1 MILSLRFKRIIRT
14 SGIVF
19 ISGFIYYFSTQI
31 GRDDLIYPGYTSPIW
46 LASGVALGLT
56 LLLGNCA
63 IFGIFLASFLS
74 SSGMDLSSGV
84 WIDIGKNLYLSFL
97 IGLFSALQSYIGKVV
112 LSGRIPKYRISD
124 RTQFV
129 FLFIFLEAIVC
140 IVGSMGSVASMY
152 FLGKIEFSLIRQS
165 WLTWW
170 IRDTLGVYIGTPFI
184 LFWFQGYYKIP
195 RWKEFL
201 ESTVLFLLIVFFSLA
216 SFGFITSI
224 SSFGYPLTY
233 VLVPLIL
240 WSAFR
245 LGERASSLAVV
256 LSSIIAIL
264 GMVLESPQ
272 FYGESTNASNI
283 LLQFFVA
290 VLSITS
296 LLIASMVNERKEAE
310 NQLRISHQSLEEKVE
325 ERTRELLRSNEILR
339 EEIQEKNEARAA
351 LEKSQI
357 RYMGLFEHLPVA
369 IIEADYSQLKQILD
383 SLPFDIQGD
392 AFSDYAET
400 HPDFVRLCFDSIQV
414 IGVNQETVNL
424 LRVESADA
432 VYKNWKLFF
441 SQDNFKVFRRVLRKI
456 REKSYFY
463 EVEVDFRV
471 YDNTRL
477 NIKIRW
483 SVPPGFE
490 SSLSS
495 VIVTLLDFTEIKS
508 AERKLQ
514 LSLDEK
520 EVMLKEIHHRVKNN
534 LQVISSLLSMQS
546 DYVQDKQSL
555 SVFIES
561 QNRLRTMSMIHE
573 ELYQSENL
581 GKIQYSVYIE
591 KLLNQL
597 FQVYGKSDSVVLVT
611 VLESLDITINRA
623 IPIGLI
629 INELVSNSL
638 KYAFPEGESITRKPE
653 LRITLS
659 KLDENLEMRIEDN
672 GIGMPFGFDL
682 EDSNSLGLKLVNIL
696 VRQLGGKIDFSS
708 DSKRGTQFK
717 IHIPLAVNLI

>member
-1 MILSLRFKRIIRT
+1 MSLRFKEIVKICGII
-14 SGIVF
+14 F
-19 ISGFIYYFSTQI
+19 ISGMIYYVLALI
-31 GRDDLIYPGYTSPIW
+31 GRKTAIYPSYAAAIW
-46 LASGVALGLT
+46 PASGAALGFT
-56 LLLGNCA
+56 LLFGNYAVLGV
-63 IFGIFLASFLS
+63 FLASVLFNFGTGILS
-74 SSGMDLSSGV
+74 GD
-84 WIDIGKNLYLSFL
+84 NLYLNFL
-97 IGLFSALQSYIGKVV
+97 IGFFSAFQSYVGKTV
-112 LSGRIPKYRISD
+112 LTRKIPGYKISD

-140 IVGSMGSVASMY
+140 VINATGSVASMY
-152 FLGKIEFSLIRQS
+152 FLGEIDLSSIRQS

-170 IRDTLGVYIGTPFI
+170 VGEVLGVYVGAPFI
-184 LFWFQGYYKIP
+184 LFWFRGPYKLF
-195 RWKEFL
+195 RWKEFF
-201 ESTVLFLLIVFFSLA
+201 ESAILLFLIVFFSLT
-216 SFGFITSI
+216 SFDLTTSVFFFNY
-224 SSFGYPLTY
+224 SLGY

-245 LGERASSLAVV
+245 LGERASSLAVI
-256 LSSIIAIL
+256 LSSIIAIF
-264 GMVLESPQ
+264 GSIPTRFNAESI
-272 FYGESTNASNI
+272 GESSI
-283 LLQFFVA
+283 LLQFFIA

-296 LLIASMVNERKEAE
+296 LLVVSMVNERKEVE
-310 NQLRISHQSLEEKVE
+310 DQLRISHQSLEEKVE
-325 ERTRELLRSNEILR
+325 ERTHELLRSNEILR

-351 LEKSQI
+351 LEKSQT

-369 IIEADYSQLKQILD
+369 IIEADYSELKRVLD
-383 SLPFDIQGD
+383 CLPSDIQGD
-392 AFSDYAET
+392 IFSDYIET
-400 HPDFVRLCFDSIQV
+400 RPDFVRHCFNSIQV
-414 IGVNQETVNL
+414 VGVNQETVNL
-424 LRVESADA
+424 LRVGSIDE
-432 VYKNWKLFF
+432 VYKGWRFFF
-441 SQDNFKVFRRVLRKI
+441 SQDNFKVFKRVLRKI

-463 EVEVDFRV
+463 EVEVGFRV
-471 YDNTRL
+471 KDNTRL
-477 NIKIRW
+477 DIKIRW

-514 LSLDEK
+514 LSLNEK

-611 VLESLDITINRA
+611 LLEPLDITVNRA

-638 KYAFPEGESITRKPE
+638 KYAFPEGRSIPNKPE
-653 LRITLS
+653 LRVSFS
-659 KLDENLEMRIEDN
+659 KSGENLEMRVEDN

-682 EDSNSLGLKLVNIL
+682 KDSNSLGLKLVNIL

-708 DSKRGTQFK
+708 DSKKGTQFK
-717 IHIPLAVNLI
+717 IHIPLSIG

>member
-1 MILSLRFKRIIRT
+1 MIILSLRFKEIVKICGII
-14 SGIVF
+14 F
-19 ISGFIYYFSTQI
+19 ISGMIYYVLALI
-31 GRDDLIYPGYTSPIW
+31 GRKTAIYPSYAAAIW
-46 LASGVALGLT
+46 PASGAALGFT
-56 LLLGNCA
+56 LLFGNYAVLGV
-63 IFGIFLASFLS
+63 FLASVLFNFGTGILS
-74 SSGMDLSSGV
+74 GD
-84 WIDIGKNLYLSFL
+84 NLYLNFL
-97 IGLFSALQSYIGKVV
+97 IGFFSAFQSYVGKTV
-112 LSGRIPKYRISD
+112 LTRKIPGYKISD

-140 IVGSMGSVASMY
+140 VINATGSVASMY
-152 FLGKIEFSLIRQS
+152 FLGEIDLSSIRQS

-170 IRDTLGVYIGTPFI
+170 VGEVLGVYVGAPFI
-184 LFWFQGYYKIP
+184 LFWFRGPYKLF
-195 RWKEFL
+195 RWKEFF
-201 ESTVLFLLIVFFSLA
+201 ESAILLFLIVFFSLT
-216 SFGFITSI
+216 SFDLTTSVFFFNY
-224 SSFGYPLTY
+224 SLGY

-245 LGERASSLAVV
+245 LGERASSLAVI
-256 LSSIIAIL
+256 LSSIIAIF
-264 GMVLESPQ
+264 GSIPTRFNAESI
-272 FYGESTNASNI
+272 GESSI
-283 LLQFFVA
+283 LLQFFIA

-296 LLIASMVNERKEAE
+296 LLVVSMVNERKEVE
-310 NQLRISHQSLEEKVE
+310 DQLRISHQSLEEKVE
-325 ERTRELLRSNEILR
+325 ERTHELLRSNEILR

-351 LEKSQI
+351 LEKSQT

-369 IIEADYSQLKQILD
+369 IIEADYSELKRVLD
-383 SLPFDIQGD
+383 CLPSDIQGD
-392 AFSDYAET
+392 IFSDYIET
-400 HPDFVRLCFDSIQV
+400 RPDFVRHCFNSIQV
-414 IGVNQETVNL
+414 VGVNQETVNL
-424 LRVESADA
+424 LRVGSIDE
-432 VYKNWKLFF
+432 VYKGWRFFF
-441 SQDNFKVFRRVLRKI
+441 SQDNFKVFKRVLRKI

-463 EVEVDFRV
+463 EVEVGFRV
-471 YDNTRL
+471 KDNTRL
-477 NIKIRW
+477 DIKIRW
-483 SVPPGFE
+483 SGPPGFE

-514 LSLDEK
+514 LSLNEK

-611 VLESLDITINRA
+611 LLEPLDITVNRA

-638 KYAFPEGESITRKPE
+638 KYAFPEGRSIPNKPE
-653 LRITLS
+653 LRVSFS
-659 KLDENLEMRIEDN
+659 KSGENLEMRVEDN

-682 EDSNSLGLKLVNIL
+682 KDSNSLGLKLVNIL

-708 DSKRGTQFK
+708 DSKKGTQFK
-717 IHIPLAVNLI
+717 IHIPLSIG

>member
-1 MILSLRFKRIIRT
+1 MSLRFKEIVKICGII
-14 SGIVF
+14 F
-19 ISGFIYYFSTQI
+19 ISGMIYYVLALI
-31 GRDDLIYPGYTSPIW
+31 GRKTAIYPSYAAAIW
-46 LASGVALGLT
+46 PASGAALGFT
-56 LLLGNCA
+56 LLFGNYAVLGV
-63 IFGIFLASFLS
+63 FLASVLFNFGTGILS
-74 SSGMDLSSGV
+74 GD
-84 WIDIGKNLYLSFL
+84 NLYLNFL
-97 IGLFSALQSYIGKVV
+97 IGFFSAFQSYVGKTV
-112 LSGRIPKYRISD
+112 LTRKIPGYKISD

-140 IVGSMGSVASMY
+140 VINATGSVASMY
-152 FLGKIEFSLIRQS
+152 FLGEIDLSSIRQS

-170 IRDTLGVYIGTPFI
+170 VGEVLGVYVGAPFI
-184 LFWFQGYYKIP
+184 LFWFRGPYKLF
-195 RWKEFL
+195 RWKEFF
-201 ESTVLFLLIVFFSLA
+201 ESAILLFLIVFFSLT
-216 SFGFITSI
+216 SFDLTTSVFFFNY
-224 SSFGYPLTY
+224 SLGY

-245 LGERASSLAVV
+245 LGERASSLAVI
-256 LSSIIAIL
+256 LSSIIAIF
-264 GMVLESPQ
+264 GSIPTRFNAESI
-272 FYGESTNASNI
+272 GESSI
-283 LLQFFVA
+283 LLQFFIA

-296 LLIASMVNERKEAE
+296 LLVVSMVNERKEVE
-310 NQLRISHQSLEEKVE
+310 DQLRISHQSLEEKVE
-325 ERTRELLRSNEILR
+325 ERTHELLRSNEILR

-351 LEKSQI
+351 LEKSQT

-369 IIEADYSQLKQILD
+369 IIEADYSELKRVLD
-383 SLPFDIQGD
+383 CLPSDIQGD
-392 AFSDYAET
+392 IFSDYIET
-400 HPDFVRLCFDSIQV
+400 RPDFVRHCFNSIQV
-414 IGVNQETVNL
+414 VGVNQETVNL
-424 LRVESADA
+424 LRVGSIDE
-432 VYKNWKLFF
+432 VYKGWRFFF
-441 SQDNFKVFRRVLRKI
+441 SQDNFKVFKRVLRKI

-463 EVEVDFRV
+463 EVEVGFRV
-471 YDNTRL
+471 KDNTRL
-477 NIKIRW
+477 DIKIRW

-514 LSLDEK
+514 LSLNEK

-597 FQVYGKSDSVVLVT
+597 FQVYGKLDSVVLVT
-611 VLESLDITINRA
+611 LLEPLDITVNRA

-638 KYAFPEGESITRKPE
+638 KYAFPEGRSIPNKPE
-653 LRITLS
+653 LRVSFS
-659 KLDENLEMRIEDN
+659 KSGENLEMRVEDN

-682 EDSNSLGLKLVNIL
+682 KDSNSLGLKLVNIL

-708 DSKRGTQFK
+708 DSKKGTQFK
-717 IHIPLAVNLI
+717 IHIPLSIG

>member
-1 MILSLRFKRIIRT
+1 MSLRFKEIIRI
-14 SGIVF
+14 SGIIF
-19 ISGFIYYFSTQI
+19 ISGSVYYVLAQI
-31 GRDDLIYPGYTSPIW
+31 GKNTAIYPGYTSSIW
-46 LASGVALGLT
+46 PASGAALGFT
-56 LLLGNCA
+56 LLFGNYAILGV
-63 IFGIFLASFLS
+63 FFASFLS
-74 SSGMDLSSGV
+74 NSGTDLLSGV
-84 WIDIGKNLYLSFL
+84 WIDTGKNLYLSFL
-97 IGLFSALQSYIGKVV
+97 IGFFSAFQSYMGKVV
-112 LSGRIPKYRISD
+112 ISRKIPGYKISD

-140 IVGSMGSVASMY
+140 MIGSTGSVASMY
-152 FLGKIEFSLIRQS
+152 FLGKMELSSIRHS
-165 WLTWW
+165 WMTWW
-170 IRDTLGVYIGTPFI
+170 IGDALGVYIGAPFI
-184 LFWFQGYYKIP
+184 LFWFRGDYTMP

-201 ESTVLFLLIVFFSLA
+201 ESTVLLFLIVFFSLT
-216 SFGFITSI
+216 SFDLVTPII
-224 SSFGYPLTY
+224 SFGYPLGY
-233 VLVPLIL
+233 ILIPLIL

-256 LSSIIAIL
+256 LSSNIAIL
-264 GMVLESPQ
+264 GTISGSPQ
-272 FYGESTNASNI
+272 FHAESINTSNI
-283 LLQFFVA
+283 LLQFFIA
-290 VLSITS
+290 ALSITS
-296 LLIASMVNERKEAE
+296 LLVVSMVNERKEAE
-310 NQLRISHQSLEEKVE
+310 NQLRISHQSLEGKVE
-325 ERTRELLRSNEILR
+325 KRTHELLHSNEILR

-351 LEKSQI
+351 LEKSQT

-369 IIEADYSQLKQILD
+369 IIEADYSELKRVLD
-383 SLPFDIQGD
+383 TLPTDLQGD
-392 AFSDYAET
+392 AFTDYVEA

-432 VYKNWKLFF
+432 VYKNWKRFF
-441 SQDNFKVFRRVLRKI
+441 SQDNFKVFRIVLRKI

-463 EVEVDFRV
+463 EVEVGFRIQ
-471 YDNTRL
+471 DNTRL
-477 NIKIRW
+477 DIKIRW

-495 VIVTLLDFTEIKS
+495 VIVTLLDFTDIKS

-597 FQVYGKSDSVVLVT
+597 FQVYGKSESVELIT
-611 VLESLDITINRA
+611 LLESLDITVNRA

-638 KYAFPEGESITRKPE
+638 KYAFPEGKSAKKKPE
-653 LRITLS
+653 LRVSFS
-659 KLDENLEMRIEDN
+659 KSDENLEMRIEDN
-672 GIGMPFGFDL
+672 GVGMPFGFDL
-682 EDSNSLGLKLVNIL
+682 EDSNTLGLKLVNIL

-708 DSKRGTQFK
+708 DSIKGTQFK
-717 IHIPLAVNLI
+717 IHIPLSVDLI

>member
-1 MILSLRFKRIIRT
+1 MSLRFKEIVKICGII
-14 SGIVF
+14 F
-19 ISGFIYYFSTQI
+19 ISGMIYYVLALI
-31 GRDDLIYPGYTSPIW
+31 GRKTAIYPSYAAAIW
-46 LASGVALGLT
+46 PASGAALGFT
-56 LLLGNCA
+56 LLFGNYAVLGV
-63 IFGIFLASFLS
+63 FLASVLFNFGTDVLS
-74 SSGMDLSSGV
+74 GD
-84 WIDIGKNLYLSFL
+84 NLYLNFL
-97 IGLFSALQSYIGKVV
+97 IGFFSAFQSYVGKIV
-112 LSGRIPKYRISD
+112 LTRKIPGYKISD

-140 IVGSMGSVASMY
+140 VINATGSVASMY
-152 FLGKIEFSLIRQS
+152 FLGEIDLSSIRQS

-170 IRDTLGVYIGTPFI
+170 VGEVLGVYVGAPFI
-184 LFWFQGYYKIP
+184 LFWFRGPYKLF
-195 RWKEFL
+195 RWKEFF
-201 ESTVLFLLIVFFSLA
+201 ESAILLFLIVFFSLT
-216 SFGFITSI
+216 SFDLTTSVFFFNY
-224 SSFGYPLTY
+224 SLGY

-245 LGERASSLAVV
+245 LGERASSLAVIF
-256 LSSIIAIL
+256 SSIIAIF
-264 GMVLESPQ
+264 GSISTRFNAESI
-272 FYGESTNASNI
+272 GESSI
-283 LLQFFVA
+283 LLQFFIA

-296 LLIASMVNERKEAE
+296 LLVVSMVNERKEVE
-310 NQLRISHQSLEEKVE
+310 DQLRISHQSLEEKVE
-325 ERTRELLRSNEILR
+325 ERTHELLRSNEILR

-351 LEKSQI
+351 LEKSQT

-369 IIEADYSQLKQILD
+369 IIEADYSELKRVLD
-383 SLPFDIQGD
+383 CLPSDIQGD
-392 AFSDYAET
+392 IFSDYIET
-400 HPDFVRLCFDSIQV
+400 RPDFVRHCFNSIQV
-414 IGVNQETVNL
+414 VGVNQETVNL
-424 LRVESADA
+424 LRVGSIDE
-432 VYKNWKLFF
+432 VYKGWRFFF
-441 SQDNFKVFRRVLRKI
+441 SQDNFKVFKRVLRKI

-463 EVEVDFRV
+463 EVEVGFRV
-471 YDNTRL
+471 KDNTRL
-477 NIKIRW
+477 DIKIRW

-514 LSLDEK
+514 LSLNEK

-611 VLESLDITINRA
+611 LLEPLDITVNRA

-638 KYAFPEGESITRKPE
+638 KYAFPEGRSIPNKPE
-653 LRITLS
+653 LRVSFS
-659 KLDENLEMRIEDN
+659 KSGENLEMRVEDN

-682 EDSNSLGLKLVNIL
+682 KDSNSLGLKLVNIL

-708 DSKRGTQFK
+708 DSKKGTQFK
-717 IHIPLAVNLI
+717 IHIPLSIG

>member
-1 MILSLRFKRIIRT
+1 MILSLRFKGIIRI
-14 SGIVF
+14 SGIIF
-19 ISGFIYYFSTQI
+19 ISGFIYYFFTQI
-31 GRDDLIYPGYTSPIW
+31 GRDDSIYSGYTSPVW
-46 LASGVALGLT
+46 PAAGVALGLT

-63 IFGIFLASFLS
+63 VFGIFLASFLS
-74 SSGMDLSSGV
+74 NSGTDLLSGV
-84 WIDIGKNLYLSFL
+84 WVDIGKNLYLSFL
-97 IGLFSALQSYIGKVV
+97 IGFFSALQSYTGKVV
-112 LSGRIPKYRISD
+112 LSRKIPEYRISD
-124 RTQFV
+124 RTHFV

-140 IVGSMGSVASMY
+140 MFASMGSVASMY
-152 FLGKIEFSLIRQS
+152 FLGEIEFSSIRQS

-170 IRDTLGVYIGTPFI
+170 IRDALGIYIGTPFI
-184 LFWFQGYYKIP
+184 LFWFQGGYKTP
-195 RWKEFL
+195 QWKDFL
-201 ESTVLFLLIVFFSLA
+201 ESTLLLLLIVFFSLA
-216 SFGFITSI
+216 SFGFITPI
-224 SSFGYPLTY
+224 FSFGYPLGY
-233 VLVPLIL
+233 ILVPLIL

-245 LGERASSLAVV
+245 LGERVSSLAVV

-264 GMVLESPQ
+264 GMVSPQ
-272 FYGESTNASNI
+272 FYGESMNVSNI
-283 LLQFFVA
+283 LLQFFIA

-296 LLIASMVNERKEAE
+296 LLVASMVNERKEAE

-325 ERTRELLRSNEILR
+325 ERTHELLRSNEILR

-369 IIEADYSQLKQILD
+369 IIEADYSELKRILD
-383 SLPFDIQGD
+383 ALPSDIQGD
-392 AFSDYAET
+392 IFSDYAEA

-414 IGVNQETVNL
+414 VGVNQETVNL
-424 LRVESADA
+424 LRVESADV
-432 VYKNWKLFF
+432 VYKDWKFFF

-463 EVEVDFRV
+463 EVEVDFKV
-471 YDNTRL
+471 QDNTRL

-597 FQVYGKSDSVVLVT
+597 FQVYGKSDSVSLVT
-611 VLESLDITINRA
+611 ALESLDITVNRA

-638 KYAFPEGESITRKPE
+638 KYAFPEGESISKKPE
-653 LRITLS
+653 LRISLS
-659 KLDENLEMRIEDN
+659 KSDENLELWIEDN

-708 DSKRGTQFK
+708 DSKKGTRFK
-717 IHIPLAVNLI
+717 IHIPLSVNLI

>member
-1 MILSLRFKRIIRT
+1 MSLRFKEIVKICGII
-14 SGIVF
+14 F
-19 ISGFIYYFSTQI
+19 ISGMIYYVLALI
-31 GRDDLIYPGYTSPIW
+31 GRKTAIYPSYAAAIW
-46 LASGVALGLT
+46 PASGAALGFT
-56 LLLGNCA
+56 LLFGNYAVLGV
-63 IFGIFLASFLS
+63 FLASVLFNFGTDVLS
-74 SSGMDLSSGV
+74 GD
-84 WIDIGKNLYLSFL
+84 NLYLNFL
-97 IGLFSALQSYIGKVV
+97 ISFFSAFQSYVGKTV
-112 LSGRIPKYRISD
+112 LTRKIPGYKISD

-140 IVGSMGSVASMY
+140 VINATGSVASMY
-152 FLGKIEFSLIRQS
+152 FLGEIDLSSIRQS

-170 IRDTLGVYIGTPFI
+170 VGEILGVYVGAPFI
-184 LFWFQGYYKIP
+184 LFWFRGPYKLF
-195 RWKEFL
+195 RWKEFF
-201 ESTVLFLLIVFFSLA
+201 ESAILLFLIVFFSLT
-216 SFGFITSI
+216 SFDLTTSVFFFNY
-224 SSFGYPLTY
+224 SLGY

-245 LGERASSLAVV
+245 LGERASSLAVF
-256 LSSIIAIL
+256 LSSIIAIF
-264 GMVLESPQ
+264 GSIPTRFNAESI
-272 FYGESTNASNI
+272 GESSI
-283 LLQFFVA
+283 LLQFFIA

-296 LLIASMVNERKEAE
+296 LLVVSMVNERKEVE
-310 NQLRISHQSLEEKVE
+310 DQLRISHQSLEEKVE
-325 ERTRELLRSNEILR
+325 ERTHELLRSNEILR

-351 LEKSQI
+351 LEKSQT

-369 IIEADYSQLKQILD
+369 IIEADYSELKRVLD
-383 SLPFDIQGD
+383 CLPSDIQGD
-392 AFSDYAET
+392 IFSDYIET
-400 HPDFVRLCFDSIQV
+400 RPDFVRHCFNSIQV

-424 LRVESADA
+424 LRVGSVDE
-432 VYKNWKLFF
+432 VYKGWRFFF
-441 SQDNFKVFRRVLRKI
+441 SQDNFKVFKRVLRKI

-463 EVEVDFRV
+463 EVEVGFRV
-471 YDNTRL
+471 KDNTRL
-477 NIKIRW
+477 DIKIRW

-514 LSLDEK
+514 LSLNEK

-611 VLESLDITINRA
+611 LLEPLDITVNRA

-638 KYAFPEGESITRKPE
+638 KYAFPEGRSIPNKPE
-653 LRITLS
+653 LRVSFS
-659 KLDENLEMRIEDN
+659 KSGENLEMRVEDN

-682 EDSNSLGLKLVNIL
+682 KDSNSLGLKLVNIL

-708 DSKRGTQFK
+708 DSKKGTQFK
-717 IHIPLAVNLI
+717 IHIPLSIG

>member
-1 MILSLRFKRIIRT
+1 MSLRFKRIIRT

-112 LSGRIPKYRISD
+112 LSGRIPKYGISD

-638 KYAFPEGESITRKPE
+638 KYAFFPEGESITRKPE

>member
-1 MILSLRFKRIIRT
+1 MSLRFKEIVKICGII
-14 SGIVF
+14 F
-19 ISGFIYYFSTQI
+19 ISGMIYYVLALI
-31 GRDDLIYPGYTSPIW
+31 GRKTAIYPSYAAAIW
-46 LASGVALGLT
+46 PASGAALGFT
-56 LLLGNCA
+56 LLFGNYAVLGV
-63 IFGIFLASFLS
+63 FLASVLFNFGTDVLS
-74 SSGMDLSSGV
+74 GD
-84 WIDIGKNLYLSFL
+84 NLYLNFL
-97 IGLFSALQSYIGKVV
+97 IGFFSAFQSYVGKIV
-112 LSGRIPKYRISD
+112 LTRKIPGYKISD

-140 IVGSMGSVASMY
+140 VINATGSVASMY
-152 FLGKIEFSLIRQS
+152 FLGEIDLSSIRQS

-170 IRDTLGVYIGTPFI
+170 VGEVLGVYVGAPFI
-184 LFWFQGYYKIP
+184 LFWFRGPYKLF
-195 RWKEFL
+195 RWKEFF
-201 ESTVLFLLIVFFSLA
+201 ESAILLFLIVFFSLT
-216 SFGFITSI
+216 SFDLTTSVFFFNY
-224 SSFGYPLTY
+224 SLGY

-245 LGERASSLAVV
+245 LGERASSLAVIF
-256 LSSIIAIL
+256 SSIIAIF
-264 GMVLESPQ
+264 GSISTRFNVESI
-272 FYGESTNASNI
+272 GESSI
-283 LLQFFVA
+283 LLQFFIA

-296 LLIASMVNERKEAE
+296 LLVVSMVNERKEVE
-310 NQLRISHQSLEEKVE
+310 DQLRISHQSLEEKVE
-325 ERTRELLRSNEILR
+325 ERTHELLRSNEILR

-351 LEKSQI
+351 LEKSQT

-369 IIEADYSQLKQILD
+369 IIEADYSELKRVLD
-383 SLPFDIQGD
+383 CLPSDIQGD
-392 AFSDYAET
+392 IFSDYIET
-400 HPDFVRLCFDSIQV
+400 RPDFVRHCFNSIQV
-414 IGVNQETVNL
+414 VGVNQETVNL
-424 LRVESADA
+424 LRVGSIDE
-432 VYKNWKLFF
+432 VYKGWRFFF
-441 SQDNFKVFRRVLRKI
+441 SQDNFKVFKRVLRKI

-463 EVEVDFRV
+463 EVEVGFRV
-471 YDNTRL
+471 KDNTRL
-477 NIKIRW
+477 DIKIRW

-514 LSLDEK
+514 LSLNEK

-611 VLESLDITINRA
+611 LLEPLDITVNRA

-638 KYAFPEGESITRKPE
+638 KYAFPEGRSIPNKPE
-653 LRITLS
+653 LRVSFS
-659 KLDENLEMRIEDN
+659 KSGENLEMRVEDN

-682 EDSNSLGLKLVNIL
+682 KDSNSLGLKLVNIL

-708 DSKRGTQFK
+708 DSKKGTQFK
-717 IHIPLAVNLI
+717 IHIPLSIG

>member
-1 MILSLRFKRIIRT
+1 MSLRFKEIVKICGII
-14 SGIVF
+14 F
-19 ISGFIYYFSTQI
+19 ISGMIYYVLALI
-31 GRDDLIYPGYTSPIW
+31 GRKTAIYPSYAAAIW
-46 LASGVALGLT
+46 PASGAALGFT
-56 LLLGNCA
+56 LLFGNYAVLGV
-63 IFGIFLASFLS
+63 FLASVLFNFGTGILS
-74 SSGMDLSSGV
+74 GD
-84 WIDIGKNLYLSFL
+84 NLYLNFL
-97 IGLFSALQSYIGKVV
+97 IGFFSAFQSYVGKTV
-112 LSGRIPKYRISD
+112 LTRKIPGYKISD

-140 IVGSMGSVASMY
+140 VINATGSVASMY
-152 FLGKIEFSLIRQS
+152 FLGEIDLSSIRQS

-170 IRDTLGVYIGTPFI
+170 VGEVLGVYVGAPFI
-184 LFWFQGYYKIP
+184 LFWFRGPYKLF
-195 RWKEFL
+195 RWKEFF
-201 ESTVLFLLIVFFSLA
+201 ESAILLFLIVFFSLT
-216 SFGFITSI
+216 SFDLTTSVFFFNY
-224 SSFGYPLTY
+224 SLGY

-245 LGERASSLAVV
+245 LGERASSLAVI
-256 LSSIIAIL
+256 LSSIIAIF
-264 GMVLESPQ
+264 GSIPTRFNAESI
-272 FYGESTNASNI
+272 GESSI
-283 LLQFFVA
+283 LLQFFIA

-296 LLIASMVNERKEAE
+296 LLVVSMVNERKEVE
-310 NQLRISHQSLEEKVE
+310 DQLRISHQSLEEKVE
-325 ERTRELLRSNEILR
+325 ERTHELLRSNEILR

-351 LEKSQI
+351 LEKSQT

-369 IIEADYSQLKQILD
+369 IIEADYSELKRVLD
-383 SLPFDIQGD
+383 CLPSDIQGD
-392 AFSDYAET
+392 IFSDYIET
-400 HPDFVRLCFDSIQV
+400 RPDFVRHCFNSIQV
-414 IGVNQETVNL
+414 VGVNQETVNL
-424 LRVESADA
+424 LRVGSIDE
-432 VYKNWKLFF
+432 VYKGWRFFF
-441 SQDNFKVFRRVLRKI
+441 SQDNFKVFKRVLRKI

-463 EVEVDFRV
+463 EVEVGFRV
-471 YDNTRL
+471 KDNTRL
-477 NIKIRW
+477 DIKIRW

-514 LSLDEK
+514 LSLNEK

-611 VLESLDITINRA
+611 LLEPLDITVNRA

-638 KYAFPEGESITRKPE
+638 KYAFPEGRSIPNKPE
-653 LRITLS
+653 LRVSFS
-659 KLDENLEMRIEDN
+659 KSGENLEMRVEDN

-682 EDSNSLGLKLVNIL
+682 KDSNSLGLKLVNIL
-696 VRQLGGKIDFSS
+696 VRQLCGKIDFSS
-708 DSKRGTQFK
+708 DSKKGTQFK
-717 IHIPLAVNLI
+717 IHIPLSIG